1 LKFSCYYLGDKVEV
15 NAYHDPSEKTDCT
28 FVNNQLIVTG
38 DCDTQEKINLLVKR
52 FLVKQCKRHIQNRIV
67 HFQPS
72 FKTKPRKVTIEE
84 SYNKWGSCNSNRDLT
99 FNWLLI
105 TKSPEAIDYV
115 VVHEM
120 CHMTHLNHDRSFWR
134 LLGKLLPDY
143 KTYQKELNEQPH

>member
-1 LKFSCYYLGDKVEV
+1 M
-15 NAYHDPSEKTDCT
+15 
-28 FVNNQLIVTG
+28 TG
-38 DCDTQEKINLLVKR
+38 VQTCALPIY
-52 FLVKQCKRHIQNRIV
+52 
-67 HFQPS
+67 

-99 FNWLLI
+99 FNWILI

-143 KTYQKELNEQPH
+143 KAYQKELNEQPH